1 MKESSITDPWLFKL
15 HASCRSG
22 SGTGSHSCPG
32 II

>member
-22 SGTGSHSCPG
+22 SGTGSQ
-32 II
+32 ILVLE